1 MTSLMVVVVGWE
13 CGIQGDAAMTSLMVV
28 VVGWE
33 CGIQARLIGTDVRV
47 QKLVVAAA
55 FSVAGLA
62 RPPATAT
69 YHLLEQVC

>member
-1 MTSLMVVVVGWE
+1 
-13 CGIQGDAAMTSLMVV
+13 MTSLMVV